1 MPLEKQE
8 EFEQEAEEAKMSR
21 DELVRYL
28 KKNRELSVTHMTELL
43 NRGVSLREVRDVLFE
58 IGD

>member
-8 EFEQEAEEAKMSR
+8 EFEQEVEEAKMSR

-28 KKNRELSVTHMTELL
+28 KENRELSVTHMTELL
-43 NRGVSLREVRDVLFE
+43 NRGVSLREVRDVLLE